1 MAVAPQPPVV
11 ENDRLLVR
19 PDRLPPVAVT
29 LDRRE
34 DVPGE
39 RVHAAVRGVQ
49 LICNHRA
56 ERVFN
61 GPPGRAGCRATSS
74 RRGRRSS
81 ARWPT
86 CSETTCSPRWTGPWR
101 RQRSAT
107 PTRSGSTARSA
118 TTSGSSTPGW
128 PPTPSCLDAVFPGCQ
143 CYRMH
148 VGGVARYVF
157 VVDRPDWNG
166 KCRQQSAARW
176 IVPHFIFRDEERVL
190 LAKGRY
196 EELYNLYAQQHRA
209 PPDKRDFD
217 SVDIHRFTPGG
228 AAVAAGADYAVP
240 LPPRAPIQAAIAKGG
255 NHLYQAGRPRQPLR
269 SRDRQSRRG
278 AGDPGPAV
286 PAALQHARAP
296 PLPGGVAMPVTVR
309 PWPYSQPEAQRAASR
324 SSPSP

>member
-1 MAVAPQPPVV
+1 MRRPVALAGPGHGGVKEAPRQLGAGLP
-11 ENDRLLVR
+11 LAQ
-19 PDRLPPVAVT
+19 RLPAALLPPDGPLPRAAST
-29 LDRRE
+29 LSS
-34 DVPGE
+34 P
-39 RVHAAVRGVQ
+39 AASATGCTWAAW
-49 LICNHRA
+49 LGTSSWWT
-56 ERVFN
+56 
-61 GPPGRAGCRATSS
+61 GPTGTGSAASS
-74 RRGRRSS
+74 RRRGGSCHTLSS
-81 ARWPT
+81 GTRNGCSWP
-86 CSETTCSPRWTGPWR
+86 RGAG
-101 RQRSAT
+101 QGA
-107 PTRSGSTARSA
+107 G
-118 TTSGSSTPGW
+118 
-128 PPTPSCLDAVFPGCQ
+128 Q
-143 CYRMH
+143 
-148 VGGVARYVF
+148 
-157 VVDRPDWNG
+157 
-166 KCRQQSAARW
+166 
-176 IVPHFIFRDEERVL
+176 
-190 LAKGRY
+190 
-196 EELYNLYAQQHRA
+196 LYNLYAQQHRA